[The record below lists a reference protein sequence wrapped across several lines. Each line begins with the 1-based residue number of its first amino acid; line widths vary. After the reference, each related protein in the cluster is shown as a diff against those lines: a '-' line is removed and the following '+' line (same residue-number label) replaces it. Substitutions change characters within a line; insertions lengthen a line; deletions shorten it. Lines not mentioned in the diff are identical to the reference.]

1 MCGIDVIELEKERVR
16 EELETAKIDIRH
28 ITNDLKGLDAEIKR
42 HEKEDP
48 EPWRKALLEVLR
60 KQRSEKQ
67 QKKAELNYL
76 ESGGC
81 PCGED
86 LPY

>member
-16 EELETAKIDIRH
+16 EELETAKIDIWH

-48 EPWRKALLEVLR
+48 EPSQTTVRETTK
-60 KQRSEKQ
+60 
-67 QKKAELNYL
+67 
-76 ESGGC
+76 ES
-81 PCGED
+81 
-86 LPY
+86 